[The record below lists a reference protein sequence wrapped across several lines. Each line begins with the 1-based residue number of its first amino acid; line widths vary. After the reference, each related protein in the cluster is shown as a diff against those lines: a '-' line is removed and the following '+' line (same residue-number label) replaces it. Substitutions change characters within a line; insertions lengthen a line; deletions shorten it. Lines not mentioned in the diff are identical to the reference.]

1 MALNKQIWVSQLK
14 ENFYPERNFL
24 TKVTDFT
31 DDVDANTLHIAS
43 AGIDP
48 KVLINNKTYPIKV
61 IEREDQDNQIPLDT
75 FDTEN
80 TVVRHIEEAEYSYGK
95 LESVIRQHR
104 LTLQT
109 STAQKAIHAFA
120 PLNDTPDTPI
130 IETTGEV
137 VNGRKRMK
145 FADILTLKEK
155 FDNALVPLNDRY
167 IVLHPTHVTDLM
179 LEDLQLFKDLTEIR
193 DGEPI
198 KFAGFG
204 TFQFP
209 YMPKYSRTGPEDP
222 LTKSDFNVE
231 SKNASI
237 VSVAFQKYEV
247 MKADGTLDMFS
258 RLDDPEERGSIIGF
272 QKRFIAM
279 PIRNKGIGAI
289 VSVDE
294 SQNTSAAPLKTQKSM
309 MQNETLNKT
318 FSESKEDDEQGEL
331 E

>member
-31 DDVDANTLHIAS
+31 PDVDANTLHIAS
-43 AGIDP
+43 SGIDP
-48 KVLINNKTYPIKV
+48 KVLINNNTYPVKV
-61 IEREDQDNQIPLDT
+61 VEREDQDNQIPLDV

-80 TVVRHIEEAEYSYGK
+80 TVVRHVEEAEYSYGK

-104 LTLQT
+104 STLQT

-120 PLNDTPDTPI
+120 PLNDTKDTPLV
-130 IETTGEV
+130 ETTGEV
-137 VNGRKRMK
+137 VNGRKRIR

-155 FDNALVPLNDRY
+155 FDNALVPLENRY

-179 LEDLQLFKDLTEIR
+179 LEDLQLFKELTEIR
-193 DGEPI
+193 EGEPV

-209 YMPKYSRTGPEDP
+209 YMPKYTRTGAEKP
-222 LTKSDFNVE
+222 LTKTDFNVE
-231 SKNASI
+231 AVNGSI
-237 VSVAFQKYEV
+237 VSVAFQKDEV
-247 MKADGTLDMFS
+247 MKADGTIDMFA
-258 RLDDPEERGSIIGF
+258 RVDDPEERGTIVGF

-289 VSVDE
+289 ISVDE
-294 SQNTSAAPLKTQKSM
+294 STNASAVPQS
-309 MQNETLNKT
+309 NEAAVM
-318 FSESKEDDEQGEL
+318 SKQTVTDNQDNSNVPENEL
-331 E
+331 EE